1 MAVEEDL
8 PNWVVGVVEG
18 HLQYQVVV
26 DKASLYMRIS
36 LFAEALERKQITL
49 FIILGVMAV
58 MILVTH

>member
-26 DKASLYMRIS
+26 VV
-36 LFAEALERKQITL
+36 EAVGGHFQYQVVVVVVVVE
-49 FIILGVMAV
+49 AV
-58 MILVTH
+58 